1 MEQLTLWGPEQT
13 ANWVVHPVWEQLDPP
28 VKKDAVTKL
37 SLVMVKA
44 VNPNRKDTQNI
55 QENNH
60 DQ

>member
-1 MEQLTLWGPEQT
+1 MEQLTLWEPERP
-13 ANWVVHPVWEQLDPP
+13 ANLAVHPVWKQLDLGI
-28 VKKDAVTKL
+28 KKNAVTKL

-44 VNPNRKDTQNI
+44 VNPNRNDTRNT

>member
-1 MEQLTLWGPEQT
+1 MEQLTLWEPEQT
-13 ANWVVHPVWEQLDPP
+13 ANLAVNPVWKQLDLG

-44 VNPNRKDTQNI
+44 VNPNRNDVENTQ
-55 QENNH
+55 EDNH

>member
-1 MEQLTLWGPEQT
+1 MEQLTLWEPEQT
-13 ANWVVHPVWEQLDPP
+13 ANLAVNPVWKQLDLG

-44 VNPNRKDTQNI
+44 VNPNRNDVENTQEDNR
-55 QENNH
+55 